1 MKILSSKETY
11 SYKLQLDTVREQMRQ
26 IEENGIYDIAGN
38 KIKKEDKEQYKQ
50 LKAMEHHLRQLAS
63 GIESPSPYKKP
74 KQVEAKPETRRQ
86 MTDEERAQ
94 FAKMLSETRLAITR
108 CGYYDGE

>member
-26 IEENGIYDIAGN
+26 LEENGIYDIAGN
-38 KIKKEDKEQYKQ
+38 KIKKQDREQYKQ

-94 FAKMLSETRLAITR
+94 FAKMLSETRLSITR
-108 CGYYDGE
+108 CGYHDGE